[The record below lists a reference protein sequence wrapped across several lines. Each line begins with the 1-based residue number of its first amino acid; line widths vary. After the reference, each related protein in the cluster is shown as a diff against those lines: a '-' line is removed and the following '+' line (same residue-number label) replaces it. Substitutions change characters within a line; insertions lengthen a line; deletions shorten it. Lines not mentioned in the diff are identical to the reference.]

1 MFGRKKEKEVRVLI
15 GEHLGRVAE
24 TLEKMS
30 LCVQDYIKG
39 DIEEAKENGY
49 QAHVKESEAD
59 GKRREIIEK
68 LHSGAFLPV
77 FREDLISIV
86 ARQDKIADRAES
98 CCDFCLTQRPE
109 IPGKFRDKFKE
120 LLLASIKTF
129 TPYKEAIENM
139 FVDYEVVGKRI
150 KDVNTQE
157 EEVDTIEW
165 HVTRD
170 IFTSELPLAQKIHIR
185 DLVFHVA
192 CISDVIEDAT
202 DALDVFMVKY
212 RM

>member
-1 MFGRKKEKEVRVLI
+1 MFGRKKENEVRVLI
-15 GEHLGRVAE
+15 TEHLGRVAE
-24 TLEKMS
+24 SLEKMALS
-30 LCVQDYIKG
+30 FQDYIRG
-39 DIEEAKENGY
+39 DIEEAKENGF
-49 QAHVKESEAD
+49 QTHLKEKEAD

-77 FREDLISIV
+77 FREDLINIV

-109 IPGKFRDKFKE
+109 IPDKFKDKFKE
-120 LLLASIKTF
+120 LLLASVKTF

-139 FVDYEVVGKRI
+139 FIDYKVVGDRI

-157 EEVDTIEW
+157 EEADTIEW
-165 HVTRD
+165 HITRD
-170 IFTSELPLAQKIHIR
+170 VFTSELPLAQKIHIR
-185 DLVFHVA
+185 ELIFHVV
-192 CISDVIEDAT
+192 CISDVIEDAA
-202 DALDVFMVKY
+202 DDLDIFMVKY